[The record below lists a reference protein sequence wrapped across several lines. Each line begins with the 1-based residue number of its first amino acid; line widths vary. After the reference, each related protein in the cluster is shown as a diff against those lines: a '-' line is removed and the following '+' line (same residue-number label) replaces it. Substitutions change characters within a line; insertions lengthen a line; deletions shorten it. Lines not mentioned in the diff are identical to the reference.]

1 MRTTSFRNGIK
12 KAMDSTQQGRLA
24 AWQAWGILGLLS
36 LIWGTSYVLIKW
48 GLVYFPPVQVA
59 GIRLGVSA
67 LAFSPILVRELRK
80 IKREQLPLLFL
91 VGVMGTGL
99 PAFLFP
105 AAQEYVS
112 SSLAGILNS
121 LTPLFTLSLGIVFF
135 NTSFTWTKTLG
146 ILIGLV
152 GAICLFAFGE
162 EVGLGGK
169 WIYGLLIVLACL
181 CYASSSNIVGFKLR
195 SLNGLTISAV
205 SFSLVGIPVLLYLLL
220 GTDFISTL
228 QAQPE
233 AWKGV
238 GYITVLALFSTV
250 LAGIIFFQLIQW
262 TSPVFGSTVSYLVP
276 AVAMGW
282 GALDG
287 EVIALVHFAGMGL
300 ILAGVYLSKN

>member
-1 MRTTSFRNGIK
+1 
-12 KAMDSTQQGRLA
+12 MDSTPQGQLP
-24 AWQAWGILGLLS
+24 AWQAWGILGVLS

-48 GLVYFPPVQVA
+48 GLVHFPPVQVA

-67 LAFSPILVRELRK
+67 LAFSPILLRELRK
-80 IKREQLPLLFL
+80 IKMEQLPLLFL

-121 LTPLFTLSLGIVFF
+121 LTPLFTLFLGIIFF
-135 NTSFTWTKTLG
+135 KTDFTWTKTFG
-146 ILIGLV
+146 ILIGLL

-162 EVGLGGK
+162 DVGLGGK
-169 WIYGLLIVLACL
+169 WTYGLLIVLACL

-195 SLNGLTISAV
+195 DLNGLTISAV

-220 GTDFISTL
+220 GTDFISIL

-238 GYITVLALFSTV
+238 GYISVLALFSTV

>member
-1 MRTTSFRNGIK
+1 MRTTSFRNGIR

-48 GLVYFPPVQVA
+48 GLLYFPPVQVA

-91 VGVMGTGL
+91 VGIMGTGL

-152 GAICLFAFGE
+152 GAIFLFAFGE
-162 EVGLGGK
+162 DAGLGGK
-169 WIYGLLIVLACL
+169 WTYGLLIVLACL

-220 GTDFISTL
+220 GTDFINTL